1 MIGFN
6 RRFSPAIKKISTLD
20 CILRRKKP
28 LEITYRVNFGKRINN
43 SMSNTSSGG
52 GRLIGAGC
60 HYVDLICHIVGK
72 EIKYLFAQ
80 SSKDEDTFSVLFRFV
95 DNSIATLIFTSDG
108 NRNFDTK
115 EEIFISSDGQN
126 IRIKDF
132 KNLKINKKIFYT

>member
-1 MIGFN
+1 ME
-6 RRFSPAIKKISTLD
+6 K
-20 CILRRKKP
+20 KKP

-60 HYVDLICHIVGK
+60 HYVDLICHIVKGN
-72 EIKYLFAQ
+72 KYLFAQ

-132 KNLKINKKIFYT
+132 KNLKINKKFLYIEEHMGYLRL